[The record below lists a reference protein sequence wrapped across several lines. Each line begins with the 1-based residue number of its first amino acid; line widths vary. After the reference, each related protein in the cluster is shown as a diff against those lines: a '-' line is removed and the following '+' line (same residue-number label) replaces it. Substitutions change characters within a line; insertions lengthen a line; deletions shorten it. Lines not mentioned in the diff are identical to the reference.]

1 VARYTGPRCRLCRR
15 EGMKLYLK
23 GEKCVTKCTFER
35 RSSPPGMHQQRRRKV
50 SDFALQL
57 REKQKAR
64 RMYGVMERQMRGTF
78 EAAEEQKGATGD
90 QLLELLESR
99 LDNVV
104 YRSGFAKSRSQARQ
118 LVTHAHIT
126 VNGRRSKTPSRTL
139 KAGDLVAVHETSRKS
154 KYFEEMLAWAKTQA
168 RPGWLEVDPEAF
180 TARVLSAPER
190 GQIESQVDTQ
200 LIVEHYSR

>member
-1 VARYTGPRCRLCRR
+1 MARYTGPVCRLCRR

-23 GEKCVTKCTFER
+23 GEKCVTKCTFEK

-64 RMYGVMERQMRGTF
+64 RMYGVLEKQMRNTF
-78 EAAEEQKGATGD
+78 DKATELRGATGD
-90 QLLELLESR
+90 KLIELLESR

-118 LVTHAHIT
+118 LVNHGHIS
-126 VNGRRSKTPSRTL
+126 VNGKRTTIPSYTVKGGDTVAVLESSRT
-139 KAGDLVAVHETSRKS
+139 SP
-154 KYFEEMLAWAKTQA
+154 YFTEMLAWAKTQT
-168 RPGWLEVDPEAF
+168 RPAWMEVDPETF
-180 TARVLSAPER
+180 TTKIVTDPSRE
-190 GQIESQVDTQ
+190 QIEAQVDTQ

>member
-1 VARYTGPRCRLCRR
+1 MARYTGPVCRLCRR
-15 EGMKLYLK
+15 EGLKLYLK
-23 GEKCVTKCTFER
+23 GEKCVTKCTFEK

-64 RMYGVMERQMRGTF
+64 RIYGVLEKQMKNTF
-78 EAAEEQKGATGD
+78 DTATEKRGATGD
-90 QLLELLESR
+90 VLIELLEAR

-118 LVTHAHIT
+118 LVSHAHIS
-126 VNGRRSKTPSRTL
+126 VNGRRTKVPSYTV
-139 KAGDLVAVHETSRKS
+139 KKNDLVAVVESSRGS
-154 KYFEEMLAWAKTQA
+154 TYFKDMLAWAKTQT
-168 RPGWLEVDPEAF
+168 RPAWLEVDPEAF
-180 TARVLSAPER
+180 TARVLTDPSR
-190 GQIESQVDTQ
+190 DQIETQVDTQ

>member
-1 VARYTGPRCRLCRR
+1 
-15 EGMKLYLK
+15 MKLYLK
-23 GEKCVTKCTFER
+23 GEKCVTKCTFEKR
-35 RSSPPGMHQQRRRKV
+35 PSPPGMHQQRRRKV

-64 RMYGVMERQMRGTF
+64 RMYGVMEKQMKGTF
-78 EAAEEQKGATGD
+78 DRADELTGATGD
-90 QLLELLESR
+90 QLIELLESR

-104 YRSGFAKSRSQARQ
+104 YRSGFAKSRAQARQ

-139 KAGDLVAVHETSRKS
+139 RGGDTIAVHESSKSS
-154 KYFEEMLAWAKTQA
+154 KYFQDVLAWAKTQP
-168 RPGWLEVDPEAF
+168 RPSWLEVDPDAF
-180 TARVLSAPER
+180 TAKLITAPER
-190 GQIESQVDTQ
+190 GQIEAQVDTQ

>member
-1 VARYTGPRCRLCRR
+1 MARYTGPRCRQCRR

-23 GEKCVTKCTFER
+23 GEKCVTKCTFEK

-64 RMYGVMERQMRGTF
+64 RIYGVMERQMRGTF
-78 EAAEEQKGATGD
+78 DKADELTGATGD
-90 QLLELLESR
+90 QLLQLLEAR

-104 YRSGFAKSRSQARQ
+104 YRSGFAKSRAQARQ
-118 LVTHAHIT
+118 LVTHALIT

-139 KAGDLVAVHETSRKS
+139 KGGDVVAVHES
-154 KYFEEMLAWAKTQA
+154 KRSSPYFTQVLAWAKTQP
-168 RPGWLEVDPEAF
+168 RPGWLEVDPDAF
-180 TARVLSAPER
+180 TARVLASPDR
-190 GQIESQVDTQ
+190 GQIETQVDTQ